1 MTTHAVRRTALA
13 ASAAALVLLVTAC
26 GGSSD
31 DGKKDDG
38 NAKADPTAS
47 AAPAAKALTAD
58 ELEKAALTQ
67 ADLKSGKV
75 TDKIAADEDATKDK
89 VTSDDAACLPLAH
102 AQSGVAQGDPAAT
115 VKRSWTR
122 EPEKPSGDL
131 SPEEMLLASMAVD
144 QAFVTLSS
152 YEGGAEQ
159 PLKDL
164 AEAAGKCSG
173 GFTTTVLG
181 EELKVEKVAV
191 TEAPEG
197 GDEGLAF
204 TLTVAAEEDV
214 KMPQKVVVVRKGA
227 TLASFTAVNF
237 ASAATGEDFA
247 FPAELV
253 DAQLPKLG

>member
-1 MTTHAVRRTALA
+1 MTSHAVRRSALA
-13 ASAAALVLLVTAC
+13 ASAAALTLLVTAC

-31 DGKKDDG
+31 DGKKDEG
-38 NAKADPTAS
+38 KAKADPAAS
-47 AAPAAKALTAD
+47 AAPAAKALTAA

-89 VTSDDAACLPLAH
+89 VKADDAACLPVAF
-102 AQSGVAQGDPAAT
+102 AQSGVAQADPSAA
-115 VKRSWTR
+115 VKRQWTR

-131 SPEEMLLASMAVD
+131 SDEEMLLASMAVD

-164 AEAAGKCSG
+164 AAAAEKCAG
-173 GFTTTVLG
+173 GFTTTMLG
-181 EELKVEKVAV
+181 EKIKVGKVAV
-191 TEAPEG
+191 TEAPAG
-197 GDEGLAF
+197 GDEGLAL
-204 TLTVAAEEDV
+204 TLTVEADEDV
-214 KMPQKVVVVRKGA
+214 KMPQKIVVIRKGA

-237 ASAATGEDFA
+237 ASAATGEDFP